1 MATHSSI
8 LAWRIPWTKEL
19 GGLQSTGRKELDTTE
34 RLHFTHF
41 HLGNPPGRARS
52 SFKASRKFA
61 LKKETWGG
69 SQPLCTKPAFRE
81 SPLHPTPHTRP
92 CGKMSPVW
100 RAVGGVSLG
109 EEWGLG
115 VGRRWRARWECF
127 PPAPPHFFFPI
138 VSPSLPSWLTF
149 VHFLYFSCP
158 LSELRLFSI
167 HLAAISSVCMSFLYV
182 NDSFFFFHFNFY
194 LYTIFKGY
202 FSFTVIIKYW
212 L

>member
-1 MATHSSI
+1 MKSPGVSSTEMSVPGVFRAATLPTRGCCYCIVVRKDAWNDFYFFEFTKASFMAQDVIYPEDVSDPGIKPLSPALQKDSLPLSHLGMEKEMATHSSI

-81 SPLHPTPHTRP
+81 SPLHSTPHTRP

-109 EEWGLG
+109 EE
-115 VGRRWRARWECF
+115 
-127 PPAPPHFFFPI
+127 
-138 VSPSLPSWLTF
+138 
-149 VHFLYFSCP
+149 
-158 LSELRLFSI
+158 
-167 HLAAISSVCMSFLYV
+167 
-182 NDSFFFFHFNFY
+182 
-194 LYTIFKGY
+194 
-202 FSFTVIIKYW
+202 
-212 L
+212 